1 MGEWLRIP
9 ILQHAGVEQ
18 NNAGLRSLG
27 QERSGIGEEER
38 HSSGLAFLME
48 RDAMVQ
54 HLQSICRAI

>member
-1 MGEWLRIP
+1 MGEWFRIP

-18 NNAGLRSLG
+18 DNTVLRSLG
-27 QERSGIGEEER
+27 QGRSGTGEEER
-38 HSSGLAFLME
+38 HTVSPSSGS